1 MKPEADKPA
10 PDVRLQT
17 LARSDPFE
25 SRLRA
30 LTDWLTIMAP
40 AVIGIAVVVLLSGAP
55 GVERL
60 RNLAFD
66 QYQRWEPR
74 WWNYGTPVRVV
85 DIDDESL
92 ARLGPWPWPRRQ
104 MAELVESLRGNGAGV
119 IAFDMLFSE
128 PDRYSHAA
136 LLSEL
141 PELPEREILAAAL
154 SARRDLSADPL
165 QKAFEGSSIV
175 AGFATT
181 TTPTDPT
188 PLKSR
193 ATIKGADPV
202 PALRRFSGMIPP
214 EPSLRTA
221 AKGLGAINY
230 APDADLVT
238 RSAPLLMAVGPAGGA
253 VAVAPSLTAE
263 ALRLAFGVDSLVATV
278 IAPNET
284 SWRRATR
291 IASVKIGDFEIPTEP
306 DGSVRLWFAGAQA
319 QRRIPAWQILNGD
332 VHRDEIMGRII
343 LIGASA
349 SELADMRATPLGAA
363 TPAVELHAE
372 LLEQA
377 LTGAWLTRPRW
388 GPIAETALIL
398 LGGAMIALAARRLRP
413 LTAGLAALLIIAT
426 QAEASWLL
434 YLRAQMLIDPVLPG
448 LSLAATWLC
457 AALVV
462 RRRSEK
468 GKHFVRNAFQRHLAQ
483 SAVERLAGDPS
494 ELRLGGEIRETSV
507 LACGL
512 SDFAERAQRLDPR
525 GMVALLNWLHTSLTG
540 AALSNG
546 GTLDRYQGAG
556 LTAFW
561 NAPVESPHHP
571 DQACAAALAM
581 VEAMAR
587 LNGAMA
593 EAAAREGRAHAP
605 LRLGV
610 GISVGQSLVGDMGSM
625 QRFDYSIMGKSVI
638 EAEKLLALTHACGL
652 PMLAC
657 AETASRAQDHLFA
670 PLGDFFDS
678 SGEMQGQIFALH
690 ARISRQNNDFIQFF
704 HLHQRALAAIE
715 RREPEI
721 DEAIG
726 AALAHPAGARY
737 ASFYAWKT
745 QIAAGKPDWR
755 KS

>member
-1 MKPEADKPA
+1 MKPEADTPA

-17 LARSDPFE
+17 LARTDPFE

-30 LTDWLTIMAP
+30 LADWLTIMVP
-40 AVIGIAVVVLLSGAP
+40 AVAGIAVVVLLSGVP

-85 DIDDESL
+85 EIDDESL

-104 MAELVESLRGNGAGV
+104 MAELVESLKGNGAGV

-165 QKAFEGSSIV
+165 QKAFEGASIV

-181 TTPTDPT
+181 TTPTDST
-188 PLKSR
+188 PLKLR
-193 ATIKGADPV
+193 VTVHGADPT
-202 PALRRFSGMIPP
+202 PALPRFSGLILP
-214 EPSLRTA
+214 EQSLRTT
-221 AKGLGAINY
+221 AKGLGAINF
-230 APDADLVT
+230 APDADLIT
-238 RSAPLLMAVGPAGGA
+238 RSAPLLTAIGPAGGA
-253 VAVAPSLTAE
+253 LVLAPSLATE
-263 ALRLAFGVDSLVATV
+263 ALRLAFGVDSSIATA
-278 IAPNET
+278 IAPTQE
-284 SWRRATR
+284 SWSRRTR
-291 IASVKIGDFEIPTEP
+291 VASVKIGYAEIPTEA
-306 DGSVRLWFAGAQA
+306 DGSVRLHFAGQQA
-319 QRRIPAWQILNGD
+319 QRRIPAWKIINGD
-332 VHRDEIMGRII
+332 VHRDDIVGRII
-343 LIGASA
+343 LIGISA
-349 SELADMRATPLGAA
+349 REQADMRATPLSAA
-363 TPAVELHAE
+363 TPAVEIHAE

-377 LTGAWLTRPRW
+377 LTRSWLTRPHW
-388 GPIAETALIL
+388 GTMAEAALIL
-398 LGGAMIALAARRLRP
+398 LGAAIIGLSVRRLRP
-413 LTAGLAALLIIAT
+413 LAAGLAALLVIAT

-448 LSLAATWLC
+448 LSLTATWLC

-462 RRRSEK
+462 ARRSEK
-468 GKHFVRNAFQRHLAQ
+468 DKRFVRSAFQRHLAP

-494 ELRLGGEIRETSV
+494 QLRLGGEMRETSV

-512 SDFAERAQRLDPR
+512 SDFTERAQRLDPR

-561 NAPVESPHHP
+561 NAPVESPRHP

-581 VEAMAR
+581 VEAMTR

-593 EAAAREGRAHAP
+593 EAAARKGRTHAP

-625 QRFDYSIMGKSVI
+625 QRFDYSIMGESVV

-652 PMLAC
+652 PILAC

-670 PLGDFFDS
+670 PLGDVFDE
-678 SGEMQGQIFALH
+678 SGQAQVKIFALH
-690 ARISRQNNDFIQFF
+690 ARTSRQSNDFIQFLD
-704 HLHQRALAAIE
+704 LHQRALAAIE

-737 ASFYAWKT
+737 ASFYAWKM